1 MDSNLPFLCFLC
13 FQLVSS
19 ILIVY
24 FLIGVLP
31 PPIFMSLLS
40 YGLATF
46 DPDLFSNFAFCFCAS
61 CRFRFFTFPL
71 FHFSRFAF
79 SPFSSLF
86 VSVFSLLSAASLCVC
101 QNQLPCGSVAS
112 WPISRRMK
120 LWPKFFGFSPGLKV
134 KAIQVAYEVVRVTF
148 ATPEH
153 FRHPNLIRVST
164 FLGYSVPSWG
174 AAPLLRACTSLT
186 TLLKRMTYPWRLLLT
201 LLVRLSP
208 LKSRPMCLTPTS
220 LMVPS

>member
-1 MDSNLPFLCFLC
+1 MTA
-13 FQLVSS
+13 
-19 ILIVY
+19 ILH
-24 FLIGVLP
+24 FR
-31 PPIFMSLLS
+31 
-40 YGLATF
+40 
-46 DPDLFSNFAFCFCAS
+46 LFSDFAFCFCAS

-86 VSVFSLLSAASLCVC
+86 VSVFFATVGCVIMR
-101 QNQLPCGSVAS
+101 LPK
-112 WPISRRMK
+112 PITFWVGRK
-120 LWPKFFGFSPGLKV
+120 LTDKSKDGIMTEVLRVFAGLEV

-153 FRHPNLIRVST
+153 FRASKSYSGKHLFGLWYSI
-164 FLGYSVPSWG
+164 LGG
-174 AAPLLRACTSLT
+174 GPLLRACTSLT
-186 TLLKRMTYPWRLLLT
+186 TLFKRMTYPWRLLLT

-208 LKSRPMCLTPTS
+208 LKRRPMCLTPVS